1 MDNTLI
7 AVTLVSLALA
17 SAMAFITLRVVMAE
31 RRRETARVATL
42 IDLAREPELDMV
54 DEPAFTPIVDEPPYR
69 PVQAAIFAEPE
80 LESPAGRRLIAVAG
94 AAAILSAIVG
104 ALMFARSQ
112 PADEAGANAQ
122 PSSVNA
128 SASSQ
133 QAPAAGTTG
142 TTGVP
147 LELLSLRHERDGER
161 LTITGLV
168 RNPRNGARLERTSA
182 VAFVFDP
189 DGAFV
194 ASGRALV
201 DFMKLDPGDESPF
214 VVTVVAPGRIGR
226 YRIGFRGPDG
236 AVVGHADRRQAP

>member
-1 MDNTLI
+1 MESTLI

-17 SAMAFITLRVVMAE
+17 SAMSFVTLRVVMAE
-31 RRRETARVATL
+31 RRRESARVAAL
-42 IDLAREPELDMV
+42 VDLASEPDHDIVDEPELD
-54 DEPAFTPIVDEPPYR
+54 EPVFR
-69 PVQAAIFAEPE
+69 PAEAAIFAEPQ
-80 LESPAGRRLIAVAG
+80 LESPAGRRLVAVAA
-94 AAAILSAIVG
+94 AAAILSAVVG
-104 ALMFARSQ
+104 VLMFARSQ
-112 PADEAGANAQ
+112 PDDGAGANAE
-122 PSSVNA
+122 PSGVNA
-128 SASSQ
+128 STSSQ
-133 QAPAAGTTG
+133 PSPAAGTIG

-147 LELLSLRHERDGER
+147 LELLSLRHDREGER

-168 RNPRNGARLERTSA
+168 RNPRDGARLERTSA
-182 VAFVFDP
+182 IAFVFDA

-236 AVVGHADRRQAP
+236 AVVSHADRRQSP